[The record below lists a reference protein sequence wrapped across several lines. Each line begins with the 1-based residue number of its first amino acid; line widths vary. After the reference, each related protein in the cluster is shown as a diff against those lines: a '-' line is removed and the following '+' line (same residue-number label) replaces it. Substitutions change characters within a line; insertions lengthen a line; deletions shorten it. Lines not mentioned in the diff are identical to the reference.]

1 MTTKTPVTWLG
12 RFPILDAEH
21 LDDLET
27 RAAVHEFRH
36 RLPRARAEEAA
47 HADYLK
53 ERALDA
59 AAHHLVGVKMA
70 HAAGHDEA
78 AAAHGNAYAA
88 AMEHAGHD
96 PFQAPPPAVLDRA
109 REARQKLYSFKG
121 HPADTFFVPPE
132 PGADPADAH
141 IAGMLDKLKALKAK
155 LGGE

>member
-1 MTTKTPVTWLG
+1 MKDKTASWLG

-27 RAAVHEFRH
+27 RAAVHEFKYG
-36 RLPRARAEEAA
+36 LPRARAEEAA

-59 AAHHLVGVKMA
+59 AAHHLVGIKMA

-88 AMEHAGHD
+88 AMTHAGHD
-96 PFQAPPPAVLDRA
+96 PFRVPPPEVLDRVKD
-109 REARQKLYSFKG
+109 ARQKLYSFKG
-121 HPADTFFVPPE
+121 HAADAFFVPPE
-132 PGADPADAH
+132 AGADPADAH
-141 IAGMLDKLKALKAK
+141 IQDMLGKLKALRAK
-155 LGGE
+155 TEE